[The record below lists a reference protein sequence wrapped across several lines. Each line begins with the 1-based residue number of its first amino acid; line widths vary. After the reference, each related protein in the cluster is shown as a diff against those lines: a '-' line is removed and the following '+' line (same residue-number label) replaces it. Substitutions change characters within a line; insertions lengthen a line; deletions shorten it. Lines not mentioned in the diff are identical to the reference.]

1 MATVRIT
8 QDIRDQVRRKIELL
22 FDARIKKKYGELQHL
37 DIAMQVFMRQ
47 ISPEEF
53 AAAQKL
59 NTDVEWVPKINSLTV
74 HITYTGIDGKEKKHS
89 FHVPFKPPV
98 PAPQSL
104 HGYSYNNNDKNI
116 VHPSMPCYQPCVDVL
131 LEHDRM
137 VKERNTLRDS
147 IAQLLN
153 SCGTLRQVLEK
164 WPTALDFMSDEVKA
178 KHAEKVDPVEKK
190 AKGTKVISEVDDQ
203 AKMLLMKARMLNGM

>member
-8 QDIRDQVRRKIELL
+8 QEIRQEVRRKIESL
-22 FDARIKKKYGELQHL
+22 FDARIKKKYEELQHL
-37 DIAMQVFMRQ
+37 DVAMQVFMRR
-47 ISPEEF
+47 ITPEEF

-74 HITYTGIDGKEKKHS
+74 RIEYTGIDGTKKNVT
-89 FHVPFKPPV
+89 FTVPFEPPV
-98 PAPQSL
+98 PAPQSF
-104 HGYSYNNNDKNI
+104 HSYSYTTIVEKNI
-116 VHPSMPCYQPCVDVL
+116 VHPSLPCYQPCVDVL

-137 VKERNTLRDS
+137 IKERDTLRDS

-178 KHAEKVDPVEKK
+178 KHAEKVDPTKK
-190 AKGTKVISEVDDQ
+190 ETKVISEVDDQ
-203 AKMLLMKARMLNGM
+203 AKMLLMKARMLNGV

>member
-8 QDIRDQVRRKIELL
+8 SQIRYEVCRKIESL
-22 FDARIKKKYGELQHL
+22 FNDRIKKKYEELQHL
-37 DIAMQVFMRQ
+37 DVAMQVFMHR
-47 ISPEEF
+47 INPEEF

-59 NTDVEWVPKINSLTV
+59 NADGPWIPEISSLYV
-74 HITYTGIDGKEKKHS
+74 RITYTGIDGTDMVAT
-89 FHVPFKPPV
+89 FHAPFKPPV
-98 PAPQSL
+98 PAPQSF
-104 HGYSYNNNDKNI
+104 HGYNPGHEKNI
-116 VHPSMPCYQPCVDVL
+116 VHPSLPCYQPCVDVL

-164 WPTALDFMSDEVKA
+164 WPSALDFMPDDVRA
-178 KHAEKVDPVEKK
+178 KHAEKVDPKK
-190 AKGTKVISEVDDQ
+190 KEVKVINEVDDQ
-203 AKMLLMKARMLNGM
+203 AKMLLMKARMLNNT

>member
-8 QDIRDQVRRKIELL
+8 QDIRHDVRRRIEAL
-22 FDARIKKKYGELQHL
+22 FNARIKQKQEELRHL

-47 ISPEEF
+47 VSPEDF

-59 NTDVEWVPKINSLTV
+59 NTDVEWVPKIDSLTV
-74 HITYTGIDGKEKKHS
+74 HVEYTGIDGDKKKVA
-89 FHVPFKPPV
+89 FTVPFKPPV
-98 PAPQSL
+98 PAPQSF
-104 HGYSYNNNDKNI
+104 HGYSSSNEKNI
-116 VHPSMPCYQPCVDVL
+116 VHPSLSCYQPCVDVL

-137 VKERNTLRDS
+137 VKERDTLRDS

-164 WPTALDFMSDEVKA
+164 WPTALDFMSDAVKA
-178 KHAEKVDPVEKK
+178 KHAEKVDPVK
-190 AKGTKVISEVDDQ
+190 KGTKVISEVDDQ
-203 AKMLLMKARMLNGM
+203 AKMLLMKARMLNGV

>member
-8 QDIRDQVRRKIELL
+8 NEIRYAVRRKIESL
-22 FDARIKKKYGELQHL
+22 FDARIKKKYEELQHL
-37 DIAMQVFMRQ
+37 DVAMQVFMRR
-47 ISPEEF
+47 ITPEEL

-59 NTDVEWVPKINSLTV
+59 NTDVKWIPEIASLTV
-74 HITYTGIDGKEKKHS
+74 HIEYTGIDGTKKNVR
-89 FHVPFKPPV
+89 FTVPLEPPV
-98 PAPQSL
+98 PAPQSF
-104 HGYSYNNNDKNI
+104 HSYNYDNNEKNI
-116 VHPSMPCYQPCVDVL
+116 VLPSMPCYQPCVDVL

-137 VKERNTLRDS
+137 VKERDTLRDS

-178 KHAEKVDPVEKK
+178 KHAEKVDPTKK
-190 AKGTKVISEVDDQ
+190 ETKVISEVDDQ
-203 AKMLLMKARMLNGM
+203 AKMLLMKARMLNGV

>member
-8 QDIRDQVRRKIELL
+8 QEIRQEVRRKIESL
-22 FDARIKKKYGELQHL
+22 FDARIKKKYEELQHL
-37 DIAMQVFMRQ
+37 DVAMQVFMRR
-47 ISPEEF
+47 ITPEEF

-59 NTDVEWVPKINSLTV
+59 NADVKWVPEISSLTV
-74 HITYTGIDGKEKKHS
+74 RIEYTGIDDTKKNVT
-89 FHVPFKPPV
+89 FTVPFKPPV
-98 PAPQSL
+98 PAPQSF
-104 HGYSYNNNDKNI
+104 HGYSSSNEKNI
-116 VHPSMPCYQPCVDVL
+116 VHPSLPCYQPCVDVL

-137 VKERNTLRDS
+137 VKERDTLRNS

-178 KHAEKVDPVEKK
+178 KHAEKVDPTKK
-190 AKGTKVISEVDDQ
+190 ETKVISEVDDQ
-203 AKMLLMKARMLNGM
+203 AKMLLMKARMLNGV

>member
-8 QDIRDQVRRKIELL
+8 QEIRQEVRRKIESL
-22 FDARIKKKYGELQHL
+22 FDARIKTKYEELKHL
-37 DIAMQVFMRQ
+37 DVAMQVFMRR
-47 ISPEEF
+47 ITPEEF

-59 NTDVEWVPKINSLTV
+59 NADVEWVPEISSLTV
-74 HITYTGIDGKEKKHS
+74 RIEYTGIDGTKKNVT
-89 FHVPFKPPV
+89 FTVPFKPPV
-98 PAPQSL
+98 PAPQSF
-104 HGYSYNNNDKNI
+104 HGYSSSNEKNI
-116 VHPSMPCYQPCVDVL
+116 VHPSLPCYQPCVDVL

-147 IAQLLN
+147 IAQLLD

-178 KHAEKVDPVEKK
+178 KHAEKVDPTKK
-190 AKGTKVISEVDDQ
+190 ETKVISEVDDQ
-203 AKMLLMKARMLNGM
+203 AKMLLMKARMLNGV

>member
-8 QDIRDQVRRKIELL
+8 QEIRQDVRRKIESL
-22 FDARIKKKYGELQHL
+22 FDARIKKKHEELQHL
-37 DIAMQVFMRQ
+37 DVAMQVFMRL
-47 ISPEEF
+47 ITPEEF

-59 NTDVEWVPKINSLTV
+59 NADVKWIPEISSLTV
-74 HITYTGIDGKEKKHS
+74 HIEYTGIDSDKKNVT
-89 FHVPFKPPV
+89 FAVPFKPPV
-98 PAPQSL
+98 PAPRSF
-104 HGYSYNNNDKNI
+104 HGYSGNESNI
-116 VHPSMPCYQPCVDVL
+116 VHPSLPCYQPCVDVL

-137 VKERNTLRDS
+137 VKERDTLRDS

-178 KHAEKVDPVEKK
+178 KHAKKVDPIKKK
-190 AKGTKVISEVDDQ
+190 AKVISEVDDQ
-203 AKMLLMKARMLNGM
+203 AKMLLMKARMLNGV

>member
-8 QDIRDQVRRKIELL
+8 NEIRYAVRRKIESL
-22 FDARIKKKYGELQHL
+22 FDTRLKKKYEELQHL
-37 DIAMQVFMRQ
+37 DVAMQVFMRR
-47 ISPEEF
+47 ITPEEF

-59 NTDVEWVPKINSLTV
+59 NTDVKWVPEISSLSV
-74 HITYTGIDGKEKKHS
+74 RIEYTGIDGAKENVA
-89 FHVPFKPPV
+89 FTVPFEPPV
-98 PAPQSL
+98 PAPQSF
-104 HGYSYNNNDKNI
+104 HGYSNEKNI
-116 VHPSMPCYQPCVDVL
+116 VHPSLPCYQPCVDVL

-137 VKERNTLRDS
+137 VKERDTLRDS

-178 KHAEKVDPVEKK
+178 KHAEKVDPTKK
-190 AKGTKVISEVDDQ
+190 ETKVISEVDDQ
-203 AKMLLMKARMLNGM
+203 TKMLLMKARMLNGV

>member
-8 QDIRDQVRRKIELL
+8 QDIRHDVRRRIEAL
-22 FDARIKKKYGELQHL
+22 FNKRIQKKLEELQHL

-47 ISPEEF
+47 VSPEEF

-74 HITYTGIDGKEKKHS
+74 HVEYTGIDGDRREAT

-98 PAPQSL
+98 PAPQSF
-104 HGYSYNNNDKNI
+104 HGYRPDDEKNI
-116 VHPSMPCYQPCVDVL
+116 VHPSLPCYQPCVDIL
-131 LEHDRM
+131 LEQDRM

-147 IAQLLN
+147 IAQLLD

-164 WPTALDFMSDEVKA
+164 WPTALDFMSDAVKA
-178 KHAEKVDPVEKK
+178 KHAEKVDPVK
-190 AKGTKVISEVDDQ
+190 KGTKVISEVDDQ
-203 AKMLLMKARMLNGM
+203 AKMLLMKARMLNGV